1 MCIITNLVKRWR
13 IWGVQEILLS
23 VGSKIITNC
32 DHPFSFDIN
41 YFNYISILDLTREYS
56 MLWHCWPCRVK
67 YHKLT
72 ARILKR
78 HDAADANWYI
88 INWLPIYFWWRWFK
102 SGMWGCSLS
111 FLRSGLR
118 EEKRC
123 LPAKR
128 RYYTEFSPNTDVQTI
143 LSKYNRDVL

>member
-1 MCIITNLVKRWR
+1 MCIIANLVKRWR
-13 IWGVQEILLS
+13 IWSVQEILLS

-32 DHPFSFDIN
+32 DHPFSLDIN
-41 YFNYISILDLTREYS
+41 YFIHIGFNS
-56 MLWHCWPCRVK
+56 
-67 YHKLT
+67 
-72 ARILKR
+72 RILNVMTLLTLQ
-78 HDAADANWYI
+78 NWSIINWLLEYWNVMTLLTQTGYI

-102 SGMWGCSLS
+102 SEMWGCSLS

-128 RYYTEFSPNTDVQTI
+128 RYYTEFSPNTDVQAI